1 MAVQCRGSGGPTAP
15 YCDVGPGLPAG
26 EYLFDFR
33 AANVSINGMTLAEW
47 FVEQYLISSMRAME
61 PTTISSLD
69 SVREMHTVHACST
82 LTQRFR
88 SQKPLR
94 SCSAAWMLPALLP
107 LLLSL
112 LIMIFDASVLHDA
125 NRLFINKIQ

>member
-47 FVEQYLISSMRAME
+47 FVEQHFFNASDGANNDIVSGFCKRNAYSARMQHSHSEVQKLEAAQKLL
-61 PTTISSLD
+61 SSLD
-69 SVREMHTVHACST
+69 VACST
-82 LTQRFR
+82 PAAAF
-88 SQKPLR
+88 
-94 SCSAAWMLPALLP
+94 SAHND
-107 LLLSL
+107 
-112 LIMIFDASVLHDA
+112 I
-125 NRLFINKIQ
+125 